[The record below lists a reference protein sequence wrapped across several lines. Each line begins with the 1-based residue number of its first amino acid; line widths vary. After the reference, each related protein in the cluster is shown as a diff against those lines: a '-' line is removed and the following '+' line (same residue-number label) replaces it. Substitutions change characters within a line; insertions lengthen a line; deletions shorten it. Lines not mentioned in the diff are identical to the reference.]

1 MGDAT
6 NERCESRNV
15 CVCCCC
21 CGSTTNELRHGV
33 HRGYSSINSQI
44 ISDASVPPTVIKDRS
59 PYKNC
64 TLPNGPEYTFASLYS
79 LRLLMHGY
87 LISVEDSDFF
97 LVKHYNLIE
106 NSFWIWIIPKETNIA
121 ISIATREHIMG
132 RWSITR
138 GNRCRCIWIVAIV
151 PHTGYQ
157 ETYRTILCKPFNVF
171 HCNWTSFGWQWSH
184 IPYRNTIND
193 YLY

>member
-6 NERCESRNV
+6 NERCVSRNV

-59 PYKNC
+59 PYKNR

-79 LRLLMHGY
+79 QRLLMHGY
-87 LISVEDSDFF
+87 LLSDR
-97 LVKHYNLIE
+97 NQSE
-106 NSFWIWIIPKETNIA
+106 N
-121 ISIATREHIMG
+121 
-132 RWSITR
+132 
-138 GNRCRCIWIVAIV
+138 V
-151 PHTGYQ
+151 
-157 ETYRTILCKPFNVF
+157 
-171 HCNWTSFGWQWSH
+171 
-184 IPYRNTIND
+184 D
-193 YLY
+193 